1 MITGNWVS
9 NWEQQRNVHD
19 FFFLF
24 GVWPEL
30 LDTWLCFEKSQ
41 WWIPKQRSYMQTA
54 NYISYGILVWTTN
67 HQGNLLLF
75 LTPFIDGRQY
85 LSWVLLVHRWG
96 NSSSFGIH
104 GPHPHNYCCKKE
116 SLWNSVQENN
126 KHSFSG
132 TLRVGAG
139 VSAHLRRAYSS
150 VGWSH
155 KGLHSWWSLLG
166 QLCFACT
173 WNQRA
178 RLGMSF
184 FWKR

>member
-9 NWEQQRNVHD
+9 NWEQQRNVYD

-132 TLRVGAG
+132 TWGLVLVSLLISEGPTHLSDDHIR
-139 VSAHLRRAYSS
+139 VSAPGGLSWGSS
-150 VGWSH
+150 A
-155 KGLHSWWSLLG
+155 LHVPG
-166 QLCFACT
+166 T
-173 WNQRA
+173 K
-178 RLGMSF
+178 RLD
-184 FWKR
+184 